1 MLETKFGP
9 MAQDGNYVLVVDFNY
24 MKRNATLMW
33 LVYTVARLILV
44 FVFPVPTNVFTN
56 CVQKRYFQK
65 IIYLRR

>member
-44 FVFPVPTNVFTN
+44 FVFPKQISMFTSYVQNVLFL
-56 CVQKRYFQK
+56 K
-65 IIYLRR
+65 IMYLRR